1 VQVIDNEHAI
11 SCAGVSRLATGDG
24 KPYSFVALLHVG
36 TPSKTFAPCT
46 QLLMSAQR
54 AGGDTASLVQTTA
67 QYLSTMPTISSGRE
81 FIPEISGCIEKEVT
95 KDSFNTELTTE
106 MVVKSQSLEVFKKH
120 VNVSL
125 RDMS

>member
-1 VQVIDNEHAI
+1 
-11 SCAGVSRLATGDG
+11 
-24 KPYSFVALLHVG
+24 
-36 TPSKTFAPCT
+36 
-46 QLLMSAQR
+46 MSAQR

-67 QYLSTMPTISSGRE
+67 QYLSTMPTISSGHE

-125 RDMS
+125 RDVS